1 MVWQSRTMLCMGIL
15 RKIYSFLLDAVQTF
29 LLAAAFFLV
38 IYVFLFRPF
47 QVNGDSMFP
56 NFIDQEYVLT
66 NIINLRFQEPKLGDV
81 IVFKAPTDPEKDY
94 IKRVI
99 GVPGDR
105 VMVRDG
111 SVYVNG
117 KMLDES
123 SYLKPTV
130 KTYGGTFLAEGE
142 EKTVPQGSF
151 FTLGDNR
158 SGSSDSREWG
168 WVPKDL
174 IIGQSFF
181 AYWPPAFLGLIKN
194 PYLK

>member
-1 MVWQSRTMLCMGIL
+1 MGIL

-56 NFIDQEYVLT
+56 NFKDQEYVLT
-66 NIINLRFQEPKLGDV
+66 NIIQLRFQEPKLGDV

-105 VMVRDG
+105 VMVKDG
-111 SVYVNG
+111 NVYLNG
-117 KMLDES
+117 KLLNES
-123 SYLKPTV
+123 VFLKPTV
-130 KTYGGTFLAEGE
+130 KTYGGTFLQEGE
-142 EKTVPQGSF
+142 EKTVPPDSY

-158 SGSSDSREWG
+158 PYSSDSREWG
-168 WVPKDL
+168 FVQKDL

-181 AYWPPAFLGLIKN
+181 AYWPPPLAGLIKN
-194 PYLK
+194 PYSN